1 MPSGAA
7 AIPRIL
13 KMNHTALSIEMQN
26 ALVSAI
32 PFAAADELRMVELGA
47 GAGLLTDALLSRF
60 SRATVIA
67 FESSGS
73 MRQEAAERLACFG
86 DRARLRPFE
95 LATLDWWDAMFGADL
110 VVSSMCLHQLNDA
123 RKQYLYKAAAD
134 RLSPRGAF
142 LAADRLEPQQLL
154 RHLVWLKH
162 AGFQAVDCF
171 WLRDGHAVFG
181 GFKQAGASAARS
193 PADS

>member
-1 MPSGAA
+1 MDS
-7 AIPRIL
+7 
-13 KMNHTALSIEMQN
+13 TARRAEMLDS
-26 ALVSAI
+26 LVTVV
-32 PFAAADELRMVELGA
+32 PFAAADELRIVELGA
-47 GAGLLTDALLSRF
+47 GEGLLTDALLSRF

-67 FESSGS
+67 LESSES
-73 MRQEAAERLACFG
+73 MRQAAAERLARFG

-95 LATLDWWDAMFGADL
+95 LATLDWWDAMFGADV

-123 RKQYLYKAAAD
+123 KKQYLYKAAAD

-154 RHLVWLKH
+154 HHLVWLKH
-162 AGFQAVDCF
+162 AGFPTVDCF

-193 PADS
+193 PGDS